1 MDEWWWCD
9 DDYYIIFLLL
19 LCLYVVA
26 SFKYSRGEGDN
37 LSIHTL
43 ELASLAIGQ
52 AIFSSWKNSDFKN

>member
-1 MDEWWWCD
+1 MDWCD

-43 ELASLAIGQ
+43 ELASLAKLSFLLGRIP
-52 AIFSSWKNSDFKN
+52 D